1 MLNNLMN
8 IINGLEEFDVSDTIS
23 AEDINEFGLITM
35 RSNDILG
42 LYGMVIAGMF
52 AADEQVVGKENVRI
66 IIVDDNFYELKE
78 ETKKFIIGHELG
90 HSQHEVQIGQY
101 IRKINDEFEA
111 DEYAAKLIGL
121 DASINALKEM
131 KQLLIDDYFCNETD
145 ENIVE
150 IDIRIENLMNKF
162 MVTC

>member
-8 IINGLEEFDVSDTIS
+8 KINGLEEFDVSDTIS

-66 IIVDDNFYELKE
+66 IIVDIISMNLK
-78 ETKKFIIGHELG
+78 KK
-90 HSQHEVQIGQY
+90 
-101 IRKINDEFEA
+101 
-111 DEYAAKLIGL
+111 
-121 DASINALKEM
+121 LK
-131 KQLLIDDYFCNETD
+131 NS
-145 ENIVE
+145 
-150 IDIRIENLMNKF
+150 
-162 MVTC
+162 